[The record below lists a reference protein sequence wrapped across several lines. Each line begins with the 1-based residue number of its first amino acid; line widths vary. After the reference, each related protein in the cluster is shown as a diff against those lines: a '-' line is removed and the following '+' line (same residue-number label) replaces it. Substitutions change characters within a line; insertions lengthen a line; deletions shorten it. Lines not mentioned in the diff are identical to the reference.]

1 VIGDQAISERIGVVV
16 VHGISEQ
23 RRYEHVDG
31 QVREIVAALGARP
44 NTTVTVD
51 VAATRASANQ
61 RSIYDRKYLV
71 RTTVHSHSHRSCD
84 V

>member
-1 VIGDQAISERIGVVV
+1 MVG
-16 VHGISEQ
+16 EQ

-51 VAATRASANQ
+51 VAATRASAFMAE
-61 RSIYDRKYLV
+61 RDSW
-71 RTTVHSHSHRSCD
+71 
-84 V
+84 